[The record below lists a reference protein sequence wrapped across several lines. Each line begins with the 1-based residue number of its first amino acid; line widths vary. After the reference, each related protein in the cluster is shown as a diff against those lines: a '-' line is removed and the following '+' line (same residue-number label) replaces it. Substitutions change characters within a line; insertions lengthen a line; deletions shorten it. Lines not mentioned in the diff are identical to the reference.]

1 MFGTP
6 AYTPPEVFTGQPYG
20 CEVDL
25 WAFGVMLYELVTGK
39 VSRARLRSDIWISC

>member
-39 VSRARLRSDIWISC
+39 VSLVRFRSDI

>member
-6 AYTPPEVFTGQPYG
+6 AYTAPELFWGKPYG

-25 WAFGVMLYELVTGK
+25 WAFGVMLYELLTGE
-39 VSRARLRSDIWISC
+39 VSLALSNT